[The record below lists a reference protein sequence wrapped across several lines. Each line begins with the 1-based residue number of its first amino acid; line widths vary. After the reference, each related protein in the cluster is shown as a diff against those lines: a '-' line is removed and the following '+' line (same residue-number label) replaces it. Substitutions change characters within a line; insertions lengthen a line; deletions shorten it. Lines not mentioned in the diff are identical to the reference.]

1 MQVDRFIVGQKNL
14 VNILTAMQPIC
25 TKRTTV
31 DATASILFQI
41 GHKEL
46 VLKSTDLEVS
56 LQYSCEIVE
65 SNISETHIFLVN
77 GKKIFELTKE
87 LEGEIEFQINSSNIV
102 INSGS
107 VHLSLNIKDAQE
119 FPPLPERIEN
129 MMQLKAN
136 DLLAMFEKV
145 AFLIP
150 QNNSNAALN
159 GLLIEASCAELKLTA
174 TDGHCL
180 AQVCSKEYHLDQA
193 QTWLLPRRAV
203 FELKK
208 IIETGTDAEIFIGL
222 CDNQLVFS
230 GSAFNFFSKLL
241 VDAFPEYQAIMSK
254 KGFYQGAVKKDLLV
268 RTLRRSACLLS
279 GQFIATEFGF
289 DQKKLNVM
297 MQNKEIGSLEET
309 VDLDSFTGNKLDIR
323 FYAPYLLNGLQ
334 IFNDKQAQINFY
346 LSSKQQPIIFEHNQG
361 PIEFTYLA
369 MPVSANNINNE

>member
-1 MQVDRFIVGQKNL
+1 MSADKFIIGQKNL

-31 DATASILFQI
+31 DATACILFQV
-41 GHKEL
+41 GSKEL

-56 LQYSCEIVE
+56 LQYSCDAIE
-65 SNISETHIFLVN
+65 SNLLENRAFLVN

-87 LEGEIEFQINSSNIV
+87 LEGEIEFQVNAGNII
-102 INSGS
+102 INSGT
-107 VHLSLNIKDAQE
+107 VHLSLNIKEAQE

-129 MMQLKAN
+129 MMQLKTA

-150 QNNSNAALN
+150 QNNSNPALN
-159 GLLIEASCAELKLTA
+159 GLLIEASRTQLKLTA

-180 AQVCSKEYHLDQA
+180 AQVCSQQYRLDQD

-208 IIETGTDAEIFIGL
+208 IVEASCDQEIFIGL

-230 GSAFNFFSKLL
+230 GSSFNFFSKLL
-241 VDAFPEYQAIMSK
+241 VDSFPEYQGIMSK
-254 KGFYQGAVKKDLLV
+254 TGFHKGTVKKDLFV
-268 RTLRRSACLLS
+268 RTLRRSSCLLS
-279 GQFIATEFGF
+279 GQFIATEFDF
-289 DQKKLNVM
+289 DQTKLNVM
-297 MQNKEIGSLEET
+297 MQNKEVGTLEET
-309 VDLDSFTGNKLDIR
+309 LELDSFDGKKLDIR

-334 IFNDKQAQINFY
+334 IFTDKQISFY
-346 LSSKQQPIIFEHNQG
+346 LNSKQQPIIFEHDQQQMQ
-361 PIEFTYLA
+361 FTYLA
-369 MPVSANNINNE
+369 MPVSAVNATQQSS

>member
-1 MQVDRFIVGQKNL
+1 MKADKFIVGQKNL

-31 DATASILFQI
+31 DATSSILFQV

-46 VLKSTDLEVS
+46 ILKSTDLEVS
-56 LQYSCEIVE
+56 LQYSCETIQ
-65 SNISETHIFLVN
+65 SNIIETRSFLVG

-87 LEGEIEFQINSSNIV
+87 LEDQIEIQVNATNII

-129 MMQLKAN
+129 MMQLKAS
-136 DLLAMFEKV
+136 DLLEMFEKV

-150 QNNSNAALN
+150 QNNANPALN
-159 GLLIEASCAELKLTA
+159 GLLIEASPQQLRLTA

-180 AQVCSKEYHLDQA
+180 AQVSNEQYQLDNS

-208 IIETGTDAEIFIGL
+208 IIETGNEREIFIGL

-230 GSAFNFFSKLL
+230 GIAFNFFSKLL
-241 VDAFPEYQAIMSK
+241 VDSFPEYQAIMSK
-254 KGFYQGAVKKDLLV
+254 KGFYKCAVKKDLFV

-289 DQKKLNVM
+289 DQNKLNVM

-309 VDLDSFTGNKLDIR
+309 LELDEFSGSKLDIR

-334 IFNDKQAQINFY
+334 IFSDKQINFY
-346 LSSKQQPIIFEHNQG
+346 LSSKQQPIIFEHHQG
-361 PIEFTYLA
+361 KINFTYLA
-369 MPVSANNINNE
+369 MPVSAMTEAL